1 MFKTMVT
8 NDLCKVSIG
17 KVIYRVREYVTD
29 GGKLDHYA
37 VLIDRRI
44 CKGGSYFSDYKYAV
58 MFMLRVAFNDVLQL
72 ELGKLVCEQN

>member
-29 GGKLDHYA
+29 GGKFDHYA
-37 VLIDRRI
+37 VLTDRRL
-44 CKGGSYFSDYKYAV
+44 CKGGGWFLDYRQAV
-58 MFMLRVAFNDVLQL
+58 MFMLRVAFNDVSQL
-72 ELGKLVCEQN
+72 ELEGLL